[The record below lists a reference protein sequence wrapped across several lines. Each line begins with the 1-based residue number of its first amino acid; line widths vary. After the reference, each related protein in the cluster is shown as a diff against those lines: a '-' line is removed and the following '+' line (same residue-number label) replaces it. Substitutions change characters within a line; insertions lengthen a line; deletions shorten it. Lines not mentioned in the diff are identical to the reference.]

1 MMIISRQISRSQC
14 KAFSSEIPV
23 GDPFSGPVSKFGV
36 AKSAKYQD
44 PITAMF
50 AAEATMASI
59 SAVEGAALIEAGTVG
74 TTGLAMEG
82 IALSAATPTLFTAAN
97 MQLAGNAISAF
108 SSIAQG
114 SAQADYY
121 RLQAGQAELQGR
133 QNALNYNRQAYQLL
147 ERQERLR
154 GTLIARAVAGGVD
167 PLSGS
172 PMTVAQSNAYRAG
185 NEMQILEENAQ
196 LAISGGLAQS
206 QSLRYAAATS
216 EETGWLTG
224 AGKGLLA
231 GAAYKGVKIPSMTA

>member
-1 MMIISRQISRSQC
+1 MIISRQVSRSQC

-23 GDPFSGPVSKFGV
+23 GDPFSGPVGKFGV
-36 AKSAKYQD
+36 ARSSKYQD

-50 AAEATMASI
+50 AAEATLT
-59 SAVEGAALIEAGTVG
+59 AVESAALIEAGTVG
-74 TTGLAMEG
+74 TAGLAMETA
-82 IALSAATPTLFTAAN
+82 ALTAATPTLFTAAN
-97 MQLAGNAISAF
+97 MQFAGNAISAF
-108 SSIAQG
+108 SSFAQG